1 MSQTDP
7 SMLDDLIGYHLDL
20 CDPAERAAVESAIDR
35 SDDIRRYRQALDRL
49 LRPLAAY
56 DVRHPSGL
64 ADGILRRVRNG
75 RTIRF
80 PGAGGRSLDPAEAA
94 TASHSLWSLRDLF
107 SLAAA
112 IVLFVGLLVPGY
124 ENARQAAWRSACNDR
139 MRQVGA
145 ALGSYLQAHNGML
158 PFTTAGVAASWR
170 PDRLDPLPRAS
181 ENLRVLQ
188 QANYVS
194 SERLLNCP
202 GESDCSSRGAPRYNF
217 QLFLVP
223 PRQSALPGRLPIVS
237 DPNPLVSD
245 GCYRPGDGLRNSD
258 AHGHNSGQMV
268 LYLDGSAVWRTRP
281 TVGPDGDD
289 IFRIND
295 PAAFS
300 GPTARSVSDAFLI
313 P

>member
-1 MSQTDP
+1 
-7 SMLDDLIGYHLDL
+7 MLDDLIGYHLDL
-20 CDPAERAAVESAIDR
+20 CEPVERAAVETAMDR
-35 SDDIRRYRQALDRL
+35 SGDMRRYRQALDHL
-49 LRPLAAY
+49 LRPLAVY
-56 DVRHPSGL
+56 DVRQPSGL
-64 ADGILRRVRNG
+64 VDGILRRVPR
-75 RTIRF
+75 RHTIRF
-80 PGAGGRSLDPAEAA
+80 PGAGGRALDPAEAA
-94 TASHSLWSLRDLF
+94 TASHSSWTLRDLF

-112 IVLFVGLLVPGY
+112 IVLFVGVLVPGY

-145 ALGSYLQAHNGML
+145 ALGSYVQAHNGML

-194 SERLLNCP
+194 SGRWLNCP
-202 GESDCSSRGAPRYNF
+202 GEPDGSSRGTTRYNF

-223 PRQSALPGRLPIVS
+223 QRQSSLPGRLPIVS
-237 DPNPLVSD
+237 DPNPLVRD
-245 GCYRPGDGLRNSD
+245 GCYQPGDGLRNSD
-258 AHGHNSGQMV
+258 AHGFNAGQMV
-268 LYLDGSAVWRTRP
+268 LYLDGSAAWRAHP
-281 TVGPDGDD
+281 TVGLDGDD

-295 PAAFS
+295 PNAFS